1 VNTKKHPTKFVF
13 LMKFMVLFLILVRK
27 HQSTDEE
34 KEKRKYNKN
43 KYIQPD
49 LKKKISEEDEVGACF
64 NGGAIRWAWM
74 TQEA

>member
-1 VNTKKHPTKFVF
+1 MKFTVVF
-13 LMKFMVLFLILVRK
+13 LIPVGK